1 MPLAVGEAAKLEP
14 IINTLFETLKFG
26 ESDRPKESTLR
37 WQAGYD
43 LAMLLGSLAVGLIVQ
58 IDFPRFRT
66 EH

>member
-1 MPLAVGEAAKLEP
+1 MLNASANPLTIQHVWLVERLHE
-14 IINTLFETLKFG
+14 
-26 ESDRPKESTLR
+26 
-37 WQAGYD
+37 AGYD